1 MNIRSIYIKDVLY
14 MYFYQ
19 ISYSMNMVVYLNMD
33 TLLVICKLKTVDMN
47 DSIL

>member
-33 TLLVICKLKTVDMN
+33 TLLVICKLKTVYMN